1 MGSGDVDVVVGVAAA
16 VGVDG
21 ADDVDGVE
29 DAGEVAED
37 GEQDAD
43 PELHLQDPK
52 GGEADGESTDRAR
65 TGRVGAR

>member
-1 MGSGDVDVVVGVAAA
+1 VAA
-16 VGVDG
+16 VRVDG

-52 GGEADGESTDRAR
+52 GGEASGEGADRAKDGEG
-65 TGRVGAR
+65 GRGRD